1 MPQTAGYAFWRVV
14 EYRDAEFD
22 ARKFWP
28 YWTARKHCRVIMFQA
43 MSIPPIPPPLEHLGN
58 RKFSF
63 YPPILNIE
71 RNEWTY
77 RQATWSEI
85 LVVNAETGQEVW
97 VPRRFLGEVSRVD
110 DPVLIVGLNK
120 ELEFSAGAVWPH
132 RRRVIEMPIAVNDR
146 PTPVVT
152 GEPPKGPAPVIGI
165 KLETNE
171 ARTGKMVAGV
181 LALGILGTL
190 VLAGIARQA
199 QYHQR
204 AVYTAHDQT
213 YFELNRDDDYYAVI
227 RKLGQPSTDRWNA
240 ESGAVQY
247 RVLGYPNRGYSVVL
261 FGVDRKSARYIG
273 TLDAQCNPI
282 HGISYADGATS
293 SAMLRNVGQAT
304 GCELH

>member
-1 MPQTAGYAFWRVV
+1 
-14 EYRDAEFD
+14 
-22 ARKFWP
+22 
-28 YWTARKHCRVIMFQA
+28 

-63 YPPILNIE
+63 YPPIINIE

-120 ELEFSAGAVWPH
+120 ELEYSAGAVWPL

-146 PTPVVT
+146 PAPVISS
-152 GEPPKGPAPVIGI
+152 GDESKGPAPVIGI
-165 KLETNE
+165 RLEASE
-171 ARTGKMVAGV
+171 ARTGRMVIGV
-181 LALGILGTL
+181 LTLGVVGCL
-190 VLAGIARQA
+190 VLATIARQS

-204 AVYTAHDQT
+204 VTFTTHDQS
-213 YFELNRDDDYYAVI
+213 YFELNRDDDYFAVV
-227 RKLGQPSTDRWNA
+227 RKLGVPASDKWNA

-247 RVLGYPNRGYSVVL
+247 RTLAYPNRGYTVVL
-261 FGVDRKSARYIG
+261 FGRDRTSARYIG
-273 TLDAQCNPI
+273 TFDAQCKAV
-282 HGISYADGATS
+282 HSVSYPDGNDS
-293 SAMLRNVGQAT
+293 SAMLRNVGHVV
-304 GCELH
+304 GCEAH